1 MKSIRALS
9 AFVLFLVWANLG
21 AQNIYKGYIF
31 DSVSQKPIENAEII
45 VDSTFS
51 TSSDASGFF
60 TFFSKRNIV
69 SVEVRHLSYTPARM
83 KMAKN
88 SVNTI
93 HLSPS
98 AINLA
103 EFALT
108 IKKPEEVM
116 PGKKYQILDY
126 EFDNNHIL
134 MLALENQSIF
144 TPVLLLA
151 NLDGDTLFR
160 LKVSNPTGL
169 CKNYNGDVYYLTK
182 KAALKICTD
191 NNRIQLRDP
200 MTIDEFNLEN
210 QAIVSK
216 DEERY
221 YLKSYAYKNQQVNYF
236 SYNENEDKLDL
247 FRSVCNDE
255 VLANEKFGPYFKG
268 KEEDLRFQELII
280 LRPIFAPL
288 VKCHDT
294 LLIFNFVDSKLEKY
308 SKETEM
314 LSKTSI
320 DFQKSKALV
329 NEIYID
335 NISQQIYFL
344 FRKNGISQLKEIS
357 KTDGHIIKTVK
368 IPDFVYV
375 ENIKINNGIVY
386 FLYKEK
392 TNQEF
397 KKLFAYHI

>member
-1 MKSIRALS
+1 MKSNRTL
-9 AFVLFLVWANLG
+9 FVLVLFFVLIKSN
-21 AQNIYKGYIF
+21 AQNNFKGYVY
-31 DSVSQKPIENAEII
+31 DSISSKAVENAEII
-45 VDSTFS
+45 VDSAFS
-51 TSSDASGFF
+51 TSTDAKGFF
-60 TFFSKRNIV
+60 TFFSKKNIA
-69 SVEVRHLSYTPARM
+69 SIEIRHLSYVPKKM
-83 KMAKN
+83 KLEKN
-88 SVNTI
+88 SIKTI
-93 HLSPS
+93 HLNPS

-103 EFALT
+103 EFVLT

-126 EFDNNHIL
+126 EFDKKNII

-144 TPVLLLA
+144 APVLLLA
-151 NLDGDTLFR
+151 NLNGDTLYR
-160 LKVSNPTGL
+160 TKVSNPIGL

-182 KAALKICTD
+182 KSAIKISTD
-191 NNRIQLRDP
+191 NDKIKLTDP
-200 MTIDEFNLEN
+200 MTIDEFTLEN
-210 QAIVSK
+210 EAIVTK
-216 DEERY
+216 DEDQY
-221 YLKSYAYKNQQVNYF
+221 YLKSYAYKNQQINYY
-236 SYNENEDKLDL
+236 SYNENEDKLNL
-247 FRSVCNDE
+247 FRSLCNED

-294 LLIFNFVDSKLEKY
+294 LLIFNFVDSRLEKY

-314 LSKTSI
+314 LSKTNI
-320 DFQKSKALV
+320 DFQKSNALV
-329 NEIYID
+329 KEIYVD
-335 NISQQIYFL
+335 NITQQIYFL

-368 IPDFVYV
+368 IPDYVYV

-392 TNQEF
+392 TDQEY
-397 KKLFAYHI
+397 KKLFAYRI